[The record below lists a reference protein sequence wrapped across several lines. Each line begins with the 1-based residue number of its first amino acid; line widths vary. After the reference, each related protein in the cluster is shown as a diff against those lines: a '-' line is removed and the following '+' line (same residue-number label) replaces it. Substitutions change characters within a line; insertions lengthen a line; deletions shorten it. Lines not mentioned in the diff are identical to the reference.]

1 MNGYIL
7 ENQVTLSLL
16 VTYAHQHL
24 IGRKMK
30 DKNGH
35 YSSDVLVLGVCLFE
49 LSFFFFFFCFFLPSS
64 RSTVSSLLSHIYIY
78 VCALAAIVDKRM
90 QRAVDMHSLSLN
102 KKENNPKRILE

>member
-7 ENQVTLSLL
+7 ENQVTLALL

-24 IGRKMK
+24 TKQPTGRKMK

-49 LSFFFFFFCFFLPSS
+49 LSFFFFFLPSS
-64 RSTVSSLLSHIYIY
+64 RSTVSSLFYRIN
-78 VCALAAIVDKRM
+78 ALAAIVDKRM
-90 QRAVDMHSLSLN
+90 HRCRHACSL
-102 KKENNPKRILE
+102 